1 MDMYN
6 GSKGMDRRAAMSKY
20 TTKATWLGNEYGCRV
35 FIDGQLVVEEVIST
49 RRLVHIVKAFSIL
62 GDKQGAINACLAR
75 FDAETKASFLD
86 LFEKVTAPPEPAVV
100 DEIDRAAAESYE
112 VPASI

>member
-1 MDMYN
+1 MNELEITIIEMLE
-6 GSKGMDRRAAMSKY
+6 KG
-20 TTKATWLGNEYGCRV
+20 
-35 FIDGQLVVEEVIST
+35 
-49 RRLVHIVKAFSIL
+49 H
-62 GDKQGAINACLAR
+62 ACLAR

-86 LFEKVTAPPEPAVV
+86 LFEKVTAPPEPAIV